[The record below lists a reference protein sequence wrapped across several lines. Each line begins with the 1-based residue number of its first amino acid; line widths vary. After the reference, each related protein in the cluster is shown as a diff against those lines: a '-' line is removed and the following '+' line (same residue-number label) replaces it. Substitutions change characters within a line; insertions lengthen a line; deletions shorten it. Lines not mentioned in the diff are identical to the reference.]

1 MDIARIGTNAGK
13 VWNALKESGGMSI
26 SQVKKKTTLNDSET
40 NMALGWLAREEK
52 ITFQKK
58 GKSLNIS
65 LI

>member
-1 MDIARIGTNAGK
+1 MDITRIGTNAGK
-13 VWNALKESGGMSI
+13 VWNALKESGEMSL